1 MSRDVHLSEE
11 NQFAAITDYH
21 LMDTVKFTPDYLK
34 AKLPEIFAIARQ
46 SRSVDELRAS
56 LARLAH
62 DMMFE
67 TFDDYDSFNAGSIM
81 RVRDCAKVIVRMM
94 TRRSENK
101 AGFSLAGAIRDIAL
115 DIPRP
120 DLSPAFFADLHY
132 LFLGLQGRGPGKA
145 FSELHLAPSKY
156 SDRRAAIERS
166 DQLDEL
172 FGSVQA
178 RLDKGSSGLSEE
190 SVKRRA
196 KRRARILSELG
207 GTEDDWQDWQWQV
220 NNILRQS
227 KQISKLLKLSPEEK
241 KAISSA
247 RKHHLPFGITPHYI
261 SLMDDDLEDSRDRS
275 VRAQVIP
282 PSSYV
287 KQTVQAK
294 ESSRCMDFMLE
305 SDTSPI
311 DLITRR
317 YPSICIF
324 KPYNTCPQIC
334 VYCQRNWEID
344 DAMQPGAMAPDD
356 KIHEAVEWIRAHP
369 AIHEVLVTGGDPLA
383 MNDEQVDRILG
394 LVADIPSVERIRIG
408 TRTPVTLPMRFN
420 EKLVSILAKYRVPG
434 KRQVSVVTHVQH
446 PYEVNEDMVAA
457 VERLRKKGIP
467 VYNQLVYTFFIS
479 RRFEAAYLRRLLS
492 RIGIDPYY
500 TFNSKGKEETSAYRV
515 PIARLMQEQK
525 EESRLLPGLSRT
537 DEAVYNVPGLG
548 KNYLQTTSF
557 RDLISILPD
566 GSRLYEFHPWERNI
580 TTVLK
585 THISKDV
592 PILEYLQRLEQ
603 IGEDAGDYETIWYY
617 Y

>member
-1 MSRDVHLSEE
+1 
-11 NQFAAITDYH
+11 
-21 LMDTVKFTPDYLK
+21 
-34 AKLPEIFAIARQ
+34 
-46 SRSVDELRAS
+46 
-56 LARLAH
+56 
-62 DMMFE
+62 MMFE

-94 TRRSENK
+94 TRRSEHK
-101 AGFSLAGAIRDIAL
+101 AGFSVAGAIRDIAL
-115 DIPRP
+115 DVPRP
-120 DLSPAFFADLHY
+120 DLTPAFFADLHS
-132 LFLGLQGRGPGKA
+132 LFLGLQGRGRGKA
-145 FSELHLAPSKY
+145 FTDRHLVPSRLK
-156 SDRRAAIERS
+156 DREAAIERS
-166 DQLDEL
+166 NQLDEL
-172 FGSVQA
+172 FAGMQT
-178 RLDKGSSGLSEE
+178 RLDGSISGLSEE
-190 SVKRRA
+190 SVRRRDE
-196 KRRARILSELG
+196 RRSRILSVLG
-207 GTEDDWQDWQWQV
+207 GTETDWNDWQWQV
-220 NNILRQS
+220 DNILRDTG
-227 KQISKLLKLSPEEK
+227 QISRLLTLSGEEK
-241 KAISSA
+241 KAIASA

-261 SLMDDDLEDSRDRS
+261 SLMDDDLECKRDRA

-287 KQTVQAK
+287 KGTIQAK
-294 ESSRCMDFMLE
+294 DDGRCMDFMLE
-305 SDTSPI
+305 SDTSPV

-344 DAMQPGAMAPDD
+344 DAMQSGAMAPDD

-369 AIHEVLVTGGDPLA
+369 AIHEVLITGGDPLA
-383 MNDEQVDRILG
+383 MNDQRLDWILG

-408 TRTPVTLPMRFN
+408 TRTPVTLPMRIN
-420 EKLVSILAKYRVPG
+420 DHLVSILAKYRIPG

-446 PYEVNEDMVAA
+446 PYEVNPDMAVA
-457 VERLRKKGIP
+457 VERLRSRGIS
-467 VYNQLVYTFFIS
+467 VYNQLVYTFFVS
-479 RRFEAAYLRRLLS
+479 RRFEAAYLRRLLAK
-492 RIGIDPYY
+492 IGIDPYY

-548 KNYLQTTSF
+548 KSYLRMTSF

-580 TTVLK
+580 TTEMK

-592 PILEYLQRLEQ
+592 PILGYLQRLEE
-603 IGEDAGDYETIWYY
+603 IGEDARDYETIWYY
-617 Y
+617 F